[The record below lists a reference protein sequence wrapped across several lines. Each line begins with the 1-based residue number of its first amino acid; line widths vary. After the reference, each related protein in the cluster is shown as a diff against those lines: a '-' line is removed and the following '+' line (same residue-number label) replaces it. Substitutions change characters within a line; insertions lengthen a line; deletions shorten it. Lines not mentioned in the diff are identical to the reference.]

1 MLERKHKD
9 IYVPLKTVSLSDG
22 TISRW
27 YVLSWYKHDFVFGV
41 QEKQPDNSRSFEFV
55 TALN

>member
-9 IYVPLKTVSLSDG
+9 IYVPLKTISLSDKN
-22 TISRW
+22 ISRF
-27 YVLSWYKHDFVFGV
+27 YVLSWYKHNFVFCV
-41 QEKQPDNSRSFEFV
+41 KEKQLDGARSFELV

>member
-27 YVLSWYKHDFVFGV
+27 YMLSWYKHDFVFGV
-41 QEKQPDNSRSFEFV
+41 KEKQPDDARSFELV